1 MVRLLFASC
10 VAAFTG
16 VAVLW
21 NAPTA
26 SAQTPPYAPT
36 YLDPVDLGT
45 LGGNETRAYAENN
58 RRIVGASQTADG
70 ETHAFKYEGG
80 VMIDLGTLG
89 GTTSWAFAV
98 NSDGTVIGS
107 AFVGGDVATHA
118 FLWTENG
125 GMLDLGTL
133 GGTYSRGSGINDA
146 GQVVGWGQLPGD
158 ATYHAF
164 LWDPTSGMQDLGTL
178 GGDTSFAY
186 DIVGGMVC
194 GEAMTPDG
202 SSHAFVTSDS
212 GLNDLGT
219 LGGSYSAAINCGRG
233 TSRSP
238 VVGESSIAGDG
249 ATHAVSWDASGL
261 HDIGSLGGVQSRALR
276 TSAIGEIFGESQT
289 GDGDTHPF
297 QSWTHQLG
305 LADFSRVLG
314 DDSRIESVVPTSAGL
329 TLVTGTA
336 LGLTDVHAYLASV
349 PQAPAFD
356 PGAART
362 ITTGVLE
369 ARGITSAHLAFQAG
383 ETAADIGMSTPI
395 GRCHPCAARDQV
407 SLSVARS
414 VESEAAGSATVR
426 GISYPSVPMPQVEI
440 AIASDS
446 FIVPDTGEQMLEVS
460 APFTFSGFVL
470 GAVRNDF
477 EPPDKLFGIP
487 LKGAGTVTLRLFS
500 CDACV
505 LGDGRRY
512 YDQQLLTYSFASQ

>member
-1 MVRLLFASC
+1 MMRLLASW
-10 VAAFTG
+10 VTAFTTM
-16 VAVLW
+16 AVLW
-21 NAPTA
+21 NPPHA
-26 SAQTPPYAPT
+26 SAQTPPFAPT

-45 LGGNETRAYAENN
+45 LGGSETRAYAENN

-98 NSDGTVIGS
+98 NSDGTVVGS

-118 FLWTENG
+118 FLWTEDG

-133 GGTYSRGSGINDA
+133 GGTYSRGSGINNA
-146 GQVVGWGQLPGD
+146 GQVVGWAQLPGD

-194 GEAMTPDG
+194 GEAMTPAG

-219 LGGSYSAAINCGRG
+219 LGGSYSAAINCGRA

-238 VVGESSIAGDG
+238 VVGESSIAGDT

-362 ITTGVLE
+362 ITSGMLE
-369 ARGITSAHLAFQAG
+369 ARSFSRVQFTFQA
-383 ETAADIGMSTPI
+383 EDTTADVSMGTQIGQ
-395 GRCHPCAARDQV
+395 CHPCAARASV
-407 SLSVARS
+407 SLSLSRFVS
-414 VESEAAGSATVR
+414 QEAFGSATVR
-426 GISYPSVPMPQVEI
+426 GNSYPSVPIPQVLI
-440 AIASDS
+440 AIAADS
-446 FIVPDTGEQMLEVS
+446 FTVPDTGERMLEVS

-470 GAVRNDF
+470 GAVRSDW
-477 EPPDKLFGIP
+477 ELPDKLFGIA
-487 LKGAGTVTLRLFS
+487 LKGAGTVRLLLSS
-500 CDACV
+500 CEGCV

-512 YDQQLLTYSFASQ
+512 YDQQQLTYSFESQ